1 MHVTASQIRQDLN
14 HFGGFGQQ
22 GYGYNIEFL
31 QTEIAKILGLDNKD
45 SFQGA
50 RGKLE
55 EGFLANLVL
64 VDLNEEW
71 TIDSSKFKT
80 KGKICPFENMDVV
93 GKVLATWFKG
103 EKVF

>member
-1 MHVTASQIRQDLN
+1 M
-14 HFGGFGQQ
+14 G
-22 GYGYNIEFL
+22 
-31 QTEIAKILGLDNKD
+31 IAYYNKD
-45 SFQGA
+45 SFEGA

-64 VDLNEEW
+64 VDLSEEW
-71 TIDSSKFKT
+71 TVDSSKFKT
-80 KGKICPFENMDVV
+80 KGKICPFENMEVV